1 MSQNPKHPARLWMSF
16 ADCGEFQPLHIRQW
30 QSTPFDGGFEY
41 VLAASQEAAAPSEAV
56 DRSMLAR
63 ARDWMA
69 DNIRERDIEGAT
81 VLGYLALFL
90 KASPAPVAAA
100 PSEEPVAIDLQR
112 IRNCSQA
119 IRSIHSGLEP

>member
-1 MSQNPKHPARLWMSF
+1 MS
-16 ADCGEFQPLHIRQW
+16 
-30 QSTPFDGGFEY
+30 
-41 VLAASQEAAAPSEAV
+41 AASQEAAAPSEAV

-90 KASPAPVAAA
+90 KASPATVAAA
-100 PSEEPVAIDLQR
+100 PSEEPVAWDRERVCAAAKAANYAYQQWMPQQWIDLF
-112 IRNCSQA
+112 IKA
-119 IRSIHSGLEP
+119 YEAKP